1 MYCIFVLRQ
10 CVVGQERTLDWAFE
24 TPSGNPQP
32 DRVTLH
38 VVVADTVILGGFLA
52 DKLAEIGSIV
62 ATADS
67 IALELTSLQK
77 AEW

>member
-1 MYCIFVLRQ
+1 MNCMFVLRQ

-24 TPSGNPQP
+24 TRSGNPQP
-32 DRVTLH
+32 DRATLH
-38 VVVADTVILGGFLA
+38 IVVADMVIPGGFLA